1 MTLRVAHGLTISP
14 TANPRGIGANSRV
27 SPAGYD
33 TPMTTT
39 ENIRDLLNRECDVYP
54 FHTGWSFQDLATGE
68 MANRFGNV
76 VVPAASTRKV
86 AILMTAMQA
95 INRGELSLEEPV
107 TIDERWQ
114 ISDSGVFQFFR
125 PGFTITM
132 HDVLLMMIIV
142 SDNACTGIV
151 CDRLG
156 LDAINRF
163 SRSVGM
169 TGTVHRE
176 GIPQYTIMSK
186 VASGT
191 AVLTDARG
199 TVNETT
205 PDDVAKLLHGI
216 LRASTDAGF
225 SASIGVTP
233 ALADLALEM
242 LSRQRLRARLPF
254 LLPGDTRVAHKT
266 GTSGTTYNDVGIVYR
281 GDMPRFLLAVY
292 TSAVPAVLPGGRA
305 AHGATANMIGTLARL
320 CWDNL
325 A

>member
-1 MTLRVAHGLTISP
+1 M
-14 TANPRGIGANSRV
+14 
-27 SPAGYD
+27 GYGV
-33 TPMTTT
+33 PMTTV
-39 ENIRDLLNRECDVYP
+39 DKVCGLLNRECDVFP
-54 FHTGWSFQDLATGE
+54 FHTGWSLQDLATGE
-68 MANRFGNV
+68 TANRFGDV

-86 AILMTAMQA
+86 AILMTALQA
-95 INRGELSLEEPV
+95 VKRGELSLEEPV

-125 PGFTITM
+125 PGFMITM

-156 LDAINRF
+156 LGAINRF
-163 SRSVGM
+163 SHSVGM

-186 VASGT
+186 VAAGT
-191 AVLTDARG
+191 AVMTDAQG

-205 PDDVAKLLHGI
+205 PNDMAKLLHVI
-216 LRASTDAGF
+216 LRAATDAEF
-225 SASIGVTP
+225 SDAISLTP
-233 ALADLALEM
+233 ALAETALQM
-242 LSRQRLRARLPF
+242 LSRQRLRVRLPF

-281 GDMPRFLLAVY
+281 SDVPRFILAVY
-292 TSAVPAVLPGGRA
+292 TSGVPVILPDGRA
-305 AHGATANMIGTLARL
+305 APGATSNLIGTLARI

>member
-1 MTLRVAHGLTISP
+1 
-14 TANPRGIGANSRV
+14 
-27 SPAGYD
+27 
-33 TPMTTT
+33 
-39 ENIRDLLNRECDVYP
+39 
-54 FHTGWSFQDLATGE
+54 
-68 MANRFGNV
+68 
-76 VVPAASTRKV
+76 
-86 AILMTAMQA
+86 MTAMQA
-95 INRGELSLEEPV
+95 VNRGELSLEEPV

-114 ISDSGVFQFFR
+114 ISDGGVFQFFR

-132 HDVLLMMIIV
+132 HDVLMMMIIV

-163 SRSVGM
+163 SQSVGM

-176 GIPQYTIMSK
+176 GIPRYTIMSK
-186 VASGT
+186 LASGT
-191 AVLTDARG
+191 AVMSDARG

-205 PDDVAKLLHGI
+205 PNDVARLLHVI

-233 ALADLALEM
+233 ALAELALEM

-281 GDMPRFLLAVY
+281 GDMPRFILAVY
-292 TSAVPAVLPGGRA
+292 TSDVPAILPDGRA
-305 AHGATANMIGTLARL
+305 APGATSNLIGTLARL

>member
-1 MTLRVAHGLTISP
+1 
-14 TANPRGIGANSRV
+14 
-27 SPAGYD
+27 
-33 TPMTTT
+33 MTTT
-39 ENIRDLLNRECDVYP
+39 DTICGLLNQECDLYP
-54 FHTGWSFQDLATGE
+54 FKTGWSFHDLVTGE
-68 MANRFGNV
+68 TANRFGDL

-86 AILMTAMQA
+86 AILMTAMQSV
-95 INRGELSLEEPV
+95 NRGELSLEEPV

-163 SRSVGM
+163 SQAVGM

-186 VASGT
+186 LASGT
-191 AVLTDARG
+191 AVMSDARG

-205 PDDVAKLLHGI
+205 PNDMARLLHVI
-216 LRASTDAGF
+216 LRASADAGF

-233 ALADLALEM
+233 ALAELALEM

-266 GTSGTTYNDVGIVYR
+266 GTSGTTYNDAGIVYR
-281 GDMPRFLLAVY
+281 GDMPRFILAVY
-292 TSAVPAVLPGGRA
+292 TSGVPAVLPDGRA
-305 AHGATANMIGTLARL
+305 APGATSKLIGTLARL